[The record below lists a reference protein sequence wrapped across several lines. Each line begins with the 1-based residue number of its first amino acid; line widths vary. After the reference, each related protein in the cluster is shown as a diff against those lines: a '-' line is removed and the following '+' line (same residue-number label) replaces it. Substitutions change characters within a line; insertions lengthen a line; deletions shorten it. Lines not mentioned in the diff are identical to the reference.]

1 MKVDF
6 SIFVQV
12 VMNAV
17 VVTSKPCYIAGNFY
31 LSESFNT
38 RGPHM
43 VTVPPLE
50 QYAKDDVIIA
60 PFTGETFYPVIIPHA
75 YKTDESLI
83 NTNKSSI
90 NWVTVNYSNNS

>member
-38 RGPHM
+38 RGPFM

-50 QYAKDDVIIA
+50 QYAKDYVIIA
-60 PFTGETFYPVIIPHA
+60 PFTGETFYPWA
-75 YKTDESLI
+75 
-83 NTNKSSI
+83 
-90 NWVTVNYSNNS
+90 SNNPTCLQNRQVSYKYKQILY